1 MLYRWARCF
10 RAGIAAGLWARR
22 HHRPQ
27 RRLQIRTL
35 TGGFLPRRRCLL
47 RRLIIAS
54 SPPYQKKRRQA
65 FEAQVR
71 ARKRV
76 EERHAR
82 QEAKN
87 ARRSSGATREKYAS
101 AQDFE
106 DDFM

>member
-71 ARKRV
+71 A
-76 EERHAR
+76 HMD
-82 QEAKN
+82 QWLWTH
-87 ARRSSGATREKYAS
+87 RRWKMGNRT
-101 AQDFE
+101 
-106 DDFM
+106 